1 MSEHTAQLAAAGLS
15 GDEAAAKAPLFQAA
29 EGKLGRKADKRW
41 FVPGRIEVFGKHT
54 DYAGGPS
61 LVCAAERGISVVA
74 CLRRDSTVR
83 VTDALIHESIEFP
96 LSPEIAVPGGWANY
110 VATVVRRIA
119 RNFEG
124 ARQGVE
130 IAFASDLPRSAGLS
144 SSSALMIAIFLAIAD
159 ANDLYGWPRF
169 AKVAS
174 VPEDLAAYLA
184 CIENGQSYGTF
195 EGDRG
200 VGTFGG
206 SEDHTAILCCR
217 ARRLSQYRFAPVRLE
232 QQVSMPE
239 EWIFVIANSGVVA
252 SKTGAARDC
261 YNRLSTLAQAVLDVW
276 NQASGRNDRTIAAA
290 LQCSLDG
297 AGEIRKIL
305 RNTEGEEFAKAELLS
320 RFDHYALESQ
330 LVPAAVRAFAERDT
344 HALGEIAGRS
354 QSAAEQLLGNQT
366 PEIST
371 LAREARNLG
380 AIAASAFGAGF
391 GGSVWAIV
399 PRTEAPRFMDNWRA
413 AYVLAFPA
421 LSPAATVF
429 ITAAGPSI
437 IAI

>member
-1 MSEHTAQLAAAGLS
+1 VSEHTAQLAAAGLS
-15 GDEAAAKAPLFQAA
+15 GDEAEAKAPLFQAA
-29 EGKLGRKADKRW
+29 EEELGREAVKRW

-61 LVCAAERGISVVA
+61 LVCAVERGFSVVA
-74 CLRRDSTVR
+74 CLRRDSKIR

-110 VATVVRRIA
+110 VATVIRRIA
-119 RNFEG
+119 RNFAG
-124 ARQGVE
+124 AKQGVE

-159 ANDLYGWPRF
+159 ANDLYATPKL
-169 AKVAS
+169 AEVAS
-174 VPEDLAAYLA
+174 VPEELAAYLA
-184 CIENGQSYGTF
+184 CIENGQSYGPF

-217 ARRLSQYRFAPVRLE
+217 ARRLSHYRFAPVRLE

-239 EWIFVIANSGVVA
+239 EWIYVIAHSGVA
-252 SKTGAARDC
+252 ANKTGAARDC
-261 YNRLSTLAQAVLDVW
+261 YNRLSALAKAVLDVW
-276 NQASGRNDRTIAAA
+276 NRASGRNDRTIAAA
-290 LQCSLDG
+290 LQYSPY
-297 AGEIRKIL
+297 AEEIRKIL
-305 RNTEGEEFAKAELLS
+305 RNTEGGEFAKAELLS

-330 LVPAAVRAFAERDT
+330 LVPAAVRAFADRDT
-344 HALGEIAGRS
+344 DALGETAERS

-371 LAREARNLG
+371 LAREARKLG

-399 PRTEAPRFMDNWRA
+399 PRTEAQGFMDKWRA
-413 AYVLAFPA
+413 AYVRAFPA
-421 LSPAATVF
+421 LAPAATVF
-429 ITAAGPSI
+429 TTAAGPSI